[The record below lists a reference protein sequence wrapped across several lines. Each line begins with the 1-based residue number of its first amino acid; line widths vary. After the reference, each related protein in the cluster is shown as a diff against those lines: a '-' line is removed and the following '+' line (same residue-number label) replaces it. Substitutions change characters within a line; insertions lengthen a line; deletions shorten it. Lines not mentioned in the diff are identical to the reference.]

1 MLPDELMHE
10 GEHMLTVC
18 NACRYCEGYCAVWPA
33 MEYRRAFPPG
43 ELRYLANLCHD
54 CGDCYYACQYAPPH
68 EFEVNPPLTFARIR
82 IQSYEQFAWPKQLSK
97 IFRKNGLLLALILT
111 LVFIAFFAI
120 TAKLGGKDLVEPI
133 ADGNFYQLISHEAL
147 AVIFSL
153 VAVYVLFALVVG
165 FVCFWRDSGEKLSDL
180 NDFAVLSIA
189 VKEVLRLAYLDGD
202 GWGCAYPGEKTSQ
215 LRKWFHHFT
224 FYGFLLC
231 FAATTVGAFYHFVFH
246 WSAPYSFTSLPV
258 VLGTLGGIGLLVG
271 PAGLLLLKTRRNR
284 DISDE
289 KKYEMDITFIALIML
304 TSLTGLLLLVL
315 RETSAMGPLLIVHL
329 GFVMTLFVMIPYG
342 KFIHSVYR
350 FAALLKYALERKR
363 KQILGV

>member
-1 MLPDELMHE
+1 MPQDKLMNK
-10 GEHMLTVC
+10 GEKMMTVC
-18 NACRYCEGYCAVWPA
+18 NACRYCEGYCAVFPA
-33 MEYRRAFPPG
+33 MEYRRTFPPC

-82 IQSYEQFAWPKQLSK
+82 TQSYEQFAWPKQLAK
-97 IFRKNGLLLALILT
+97 IFRKNGLPLSLILA
-111 LVFIAFFAI
+111 LVFIVFFTL
-120 TAKLGGKDLVEPI
+120 TAKLSGKVLTDPI

-147 AVIFSL
+147 ATIFSL

-165 FVCFWRDSGEKLSDL
+165 FARFWRDSGEKLSDL
-180 NDFAVLSIA
+180 KNFSALSIA
-189 VKEVLRLAYLDGD
+189 VKDVLWLEYLHGN

-246 WSAPYSFTSLPV
+246 WSAPYSYTSLPV

-284 DISDE
+284 DISDD
-289 KKYEMDITFIALIML
+289 KKYEMDITFIALILL

-315 RETSAMGPLLIVHL
+315 RETSAMGLLLIVHL

-363 KQILGV
+363 KQVLGV